1 MRVTFRNLGVINE
14 AEIDLKPLTVFV
26 GPNNSGKTWL
36 AYALAGIFGSYGF
49 VQYLKAYT
57 EEEGVPRI
65 YPSLDNAVER
75 VLTSGSATIDLV
87 QFAEEYGE
95 IYLNNVARFAQ
106 SWMPKFMSTREAS
119 FEHLAVS
126 VHLAETKKV
135 LLERILNYFLRRE
148 ISGIPQKPLL
158 SIRKKRGERDLYV
171 YTSSEYTSEEQI
183 AKQLPPDVI
192 REQLVRGTLEILHR
206 SLYPY
211 VYVLPTER
219 TTFITFLFERG
230 VASEE
235 PGSMKELSLPEQNR
249 KAGIAPVGNFLF
261 MLYSLFKNELEGKAQ
276 REKDAKDN
284 PKIKEYIQLAELL
297 EKHILGGEVEF
308 SQPELQGMPHAQV
321 DPARELLFQPTQDS
335 RLEVSIASSMV
346 KELSPLVLYLRYLAK
361 PGELLVIDEPEMNLH
376 PEAQAKMTELLAMLV
391 NAGLNI
397 LVTTHSPY
405 LVDHLTNLIKA
416 ADVENKESIRDE
428 FYLKRTDAFISK
440 DKVSVYLFDQGRATK
455 AMGEDGVIELNT
467 FGEVSDRLS
476 EIYFKL

>member
-1 MRVTFRNLGVINE
+1 MKVTFRNLGVINE

-36 AYALAGIFGSYGF
+36 AYALAGIFGFYGF
-49 VQYLKAYT
+49 MQYLKAYA
-57 EEEGVPRI
+57 EEDVPGT
-65 YPSLDNAVER
+65 YPRLDNAVEQ
-75 VLTSGSATIDLV
+75 VLKTGSATLDLV
-87 QFAEEYGE
+87 QLAKECGE
-95 IYLNNVARFAQ
+95 TYFNNVARFAR

-126 VHLAETKKV
+126 VHLTEAKKV
-135 LLERILNYFLRRE
+135 FLERILNYFVRSE
-148 ISGIPQKPLL
+148 IAGIPQEPSL
-158 SIRKKRGERDLYV
+158 SIRKKRGERNLYV

-183 AKQLPPDVI
+183 AMQLPPDVI
-192 REQLVRGTLEILHR
+192 REYLVHSALEALHR
-206 SLYPY
+206 ALYPF

-219 TTFITFLFERG
+219 TTFITFPFG
-230 VASEE
+230 GAVVSGE
-235 PGSMKELSLPEQNR
+235 PVSMNELSSQERNR
-249 KAGIAPVGNFLF
+249 KVVIEPVSNFLS
-261 MLYSLFKNELEGKAQ
+261 MIYSVFRNELEGKAQ
-276 REKDAKDN
+276 REREAKNN

-297 EKHILGGEVEF
+297 EKQILSGDVKF
-308 SQPELQGMPHAQV
+308 SQPESQSVSHSQL
-321 DPARELLFQPTQDS
+321 DPARELLFQSAENS
-335 RLEVSIASSMV
+335 RLEISIASSMV

-376 PEAQAKMTELLAMLV
+376 PEAQAKMIELLAMLV
-391 NAGLNI
+391 DAGLNI

-416 ADVENKESIRDE
+416 ADVEDKESIRDE
-428 FYLKRTDAFISK
+428 FYLKRMDAFISK
-440 DKVSVYLFDQGRATK
+440 EKVSVYLFDQGRATK